1 VSRDWGI
8 RRFFYFCFIPQSPN
22 PGKNNLKEE
31 GESTLFKHIVV
42 AVDGS
47 EHSDRA
53 LQYAK
58 MLAECFGS
66 VLRLVHAFPQTSD
79 LLGYEEYEK
88 LVSRRELAGQAVL
101 DEARQKLG
109 PTNIDVHE
117 ELLEGPPAEA
127 ILAVAE
133 TRQADLIVMGTRGL
147 STIPGLLL
155 GSVSHKVIRH
165 SACPVM
171 LTR

>member
-1 VSRDWGI
+1 M
-8 RRFFYFCFIPQSPN
+8 
-22 PGKNNLKEE
+22 
-31 GESTLFKHIVV
+31 FKHIIV
-42 AVDGS
+42 AIDGS

-53 LQYAK
+53 LNYAR

-79 LLGYEEYEK
+79 LLGYDEYEK

-109 PTNIDVHE
+109 PINLDVHD

-165 SACPVM
+165 AHCPVM

>member
-1 VSRDWGI
+1 M
-8 RRFFYFCFIPQSPN
+8 
-22 PGKNNLKEE
+22 
-31 GESTLFKHIVV
+31 FKHIVV

-53 LQYAK
+53 LEYAK

-66 VLRLVHAFPQTSD
+66 LLRLVHAFPQTSD

-88 LVSRRELAGQAVL
+88 LVSRRESTGQAVL

-109 PTNIDVHE
+109 QTHIDVHE

-165 SACPVM
+165 AACPVM